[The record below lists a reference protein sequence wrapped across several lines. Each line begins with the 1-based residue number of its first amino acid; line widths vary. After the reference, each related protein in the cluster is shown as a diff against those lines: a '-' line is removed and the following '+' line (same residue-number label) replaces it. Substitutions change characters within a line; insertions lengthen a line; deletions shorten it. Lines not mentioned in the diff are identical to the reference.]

1 MATPTHSSSPGVQ
14 QPARIPG
21 NADWQPCLNKAAM
34 LILDIYE
41 YKDAE
46 LTPRLRQEKARLWEH
61 WERGW
66 FMDLPNG
73 MFCRMYYP
81 KLSGGLTPLDVC
93 PPALVFRGSEM
104 NNQDLDELAVH
115 IELNCTITPTGVVDW
130 FMEPTQFRPVIP
142 TFSPTGRYPPATTR
156 AQLRAAGLREQPLIL
171 PATGS
176 VPVTLRLPGLT
187 LGTAQ
192 INWTGSASL
201 FYGQNGDWPTN
212 ISQALGEVPS
222 QYLDAARAAGRA
234 ASEAMQQW
242 NGRLMILGH
251 SLGGGLASCAA
262 LAAKDHQP
270 DLQVRANTYNAAG
283 LHEATARELGLS
295 IADAA
300 SAGIRSRQ
308 VAGDVL
314 TSLQT
319 RKLIPLV
326 SDILRWGGVTLPP
339 AIPTSSPSQGVSP
352 GGTPGMMFTHW
363 ERAPEWG
370 RLPVLFP
377 LETQELVQSDFKQL
391 SLIASA
397 AEDALDFSTFVSNFI
412 TMLFQQLGDSNGRL
426 RSWHMKDFYQAYDA
440 ARTQVISAGPAFT
453 KAVSTAPPVP
463 DAKYFSLGTSDYLR
477 NQVEPFF
484 NGLMHD
490 AIGVTHIMKA
500 AVDYHMW
507 DACAYTFVLE
517 R

>member
-1 MATPTHSSSPGVQ
+1 MTITPGPITE
-14 QPARIPG
+14 PARIPG
-21 NADWQPCLNKAAM
+21 KADWQPCLNKAAM
-34 LILDIYE
+34 LILDIYDYE
-41 YKDAE
+41 DAE
-46 LTPRLRQEKARLWEH
+46 LTPRLRQEKARLWDH

-66 FMDLPNG
+66 SKDMPNG

-81 KLSGGLTPLDVC
+81 KLSGGLSPLDVC

-104 NNQDLDELAVH
+104 NDQDVDELAVH
-115 IELNCTITPTGVVDW
+115 VELDCTITPTGVVDW
-130 FMEPTQFRPVIP
+130 LIDPTQFRPVIP
-142 TFSPTGRYPPATTR
+142 TISPTGRFPPTSTR
-156 AQLRAAGLREQPLIL
+156 AQLRAAGLQEQPLIL
-171 PATGS
+171 PATGQETI
-176 VPVTLRLPGLT
+176 VTSLPGLAI
-187 LGTAQ
+187 GTAQ

-212 ISQALGEVPS
+212 ISQALGKQTRQYEEAAKIAQQAADEV
-222 QYLDAARAAGRA
+222 
-234 ASEAMQQW
+234 MQQW

-262 LAAKDHQP
+262 LAAKERQP
-270 DLQVRANTYNAAG
+270 DLQIRCDTFNAAG
-283 LHEATARELGLS
+283 LHQVTAERAGLS
-295 IADAA
+295 LSDAA

-319 RKLIPLV
+319 RNLIPLV

-339 AIPTSSPSQGVSP
+339 AIPTSSPSQGISP

-363 ERAPEWG
+363 ERAPEWE

-377 LETQELVQSDFKQL
+377 LNRQNLVDTDFQQL
-391 SLIASA
+391 SLILNAAASA
-397 AEDALDFSTFVSNFI
+397 PDFKAFVSNMI
-412 TMLFQQLGDSNGRL
+412 TMLFQTLGDSNGRL
-426 RSWHMKDFYQAYDA
+426 RSWHMADFYQAQNA
-440 ARTQVISAGPAFT
+440 ARTQAVSAGPAF
-453 KAVSTAPPVP
+453 KGAVEAPPP
-463 DAKYFSLGTSDYLR
+463 IPAAQYFNLGTSSYMR

-484 NGLMHD
+484 NGLMRD

-507 DACAYTFVLE
+507 DACAYTFALK
-517 R
+517 RG

>member
-1 MATPTHSSSPGVQ
+1 MPITPGPITE
-14 QPARIPG
+14 PARIPG
-21 NADWQPCLNKAAM
+21 NANWQPCLNKAAM
-34 LILDIYE
+34 LILDIYDYE
-41 YKDAE
+41 DAE
-46 LTPRLRQEKARLWEH
+46 LTPRLRQEKAKLWDH

-66 FMDLPNG
+66 HTDLPNG

-104 NNQDLDELAVH
+104 NDQDLDELAVH
-115 IELNCTITPTGVVDW
+115 VELDCNITTSGVMSLAGGPYS
-130 FMEPTQFRPVIP
+130 FKPVIP
-142 TFSPTGRYPPATTR
+142 TVSPTGRFPPTATR
-156 AQLRAAGLREQPLIL
+156 AQLRAAGMREQPLIQSSSGRETIS
-171 PATGS
+171 ASMAGMFEI
-176 VPVTLRLPGLT
+176 
-187 LGTAQ
+187 GTMQ
-192 INWTGSASL
+192 IDWTGSASL

-212 ISQALGEVPS
+212 ISQALGQRTT
-222 QYLDAARAAGRA
+222 QYREAARAAHQA
-234 ASEAMQQW
+234 ADEAMQQW

-262 LAAKDHQP
+262 LAAKKKQP
-270 DLQVRANTYNAAG
+270 DLQIKTDTFNAAG
-283 LHEATARELGLS
+283 LHNQTARNAARSSLS
-295 IADAA
+295 QAA
-300 SAGIRSRQ
+300 SSGIRSRQ

-319 RKLIPLV
+319 RNLIPLV
-326 SDILRWGGVTLPP
+326 SDVLRWGGVTLPP

-363 ERAPEWG
+363 ERASEWE

-377 LETQELVQSDFKQL
+377 LNRQNLVKSDFQQL
-391 SLIASA
+391 QQIANAAASA
-397 AEDALDFSTFVSNFI
+397 SDFRNFVSNLI
-412 TMLFQQLGDSNGRL
+412 TMLFQTLGDTNGRL
-426 RSWHMKDFYQAYDA
+426 RSWHLADFYQAQNA
-440 ARTQVISAGPAFT
+440 ARDQVISAGPVFEA
-453 KAVSTAPPVP
+453 AVGAPPP
-463 DAKYFSLGTSDYLR
+463 IPAAHYFSLGSSSYMR

-484 NGLMHD
+484 NGLMRD